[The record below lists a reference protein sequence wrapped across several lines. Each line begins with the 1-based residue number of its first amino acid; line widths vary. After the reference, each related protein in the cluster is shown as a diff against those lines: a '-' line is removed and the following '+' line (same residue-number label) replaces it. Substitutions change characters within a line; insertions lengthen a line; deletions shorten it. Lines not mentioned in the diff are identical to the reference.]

1 MRASPDEETMF
12 RRIDHVA
19 LHVTDLERSINFYEQ
34 HFGFKKY
41 FQHAATGGLQIAYLR
56 LGDTVLELTH
66 KSDGSMVGFHFCLET
81 DKFDEAV
88 AELQKNGVELIRA
101 PHDTAAREPREK
113 GWRRVVFRG
122 PDGELIE
129 LRG

>member
-1 MRASPDEETMF
+1 MF

-19 LHVTDLERSINFYEQ
+19 FHVADLGRSISFYEK

-41 FQHAATGGLQIAYLR
+41 FQHQATGGVEIAYLK

-66 KSDGSMVGFHFCLET
+66 KSGDRPAGFHFCLEAEN
-81 DKFDEAV
+81 FGQAV
-88 AELQKNGVELIRA
+88 AELQKNGVEMTRP
-101 PHDTAAREPREK
+101 PHDTPARESREK

-122 PDGELIE
+122 PDGEQIE